1 MQIEPLFWGSRKDR
15 CNIYCKKRISIC
27 DFRFYLRFLPPRM
40 SEVARCTLLQ
50 GGNTSS
56 FIFFSQPSWFQSQDY
71 WNLRHP
77 CFSTLQFVLFYRNI
91 LGYFFSLGYF
101 LVAKFCVLKF
111 LHGFHKVNSGSRL
124 LFPVLLDM
132 LFIHESTLVIAA

>member
-1 MQIEPLFWGSRKDR
+1 MLL
-15 CNIYCKKRISIC
+15 KKEYKFAIS
-27 DFRFYLRFLPPRM
+27 DSFSDVY
-40 SEVARCTLLQ
+40 LQ
-50 GGNTSS
+50 GCLRWLDALCYKVEIPQVLS
-56 FIFFSQPSWFQSQDY
+56 FFSQSSWFQSQDY

>member
-1 MQIEPLFWGSRKDR
+1 MLLRKE
-15 CNIYCKKRISIC
+15 YKSAIS
-27 DFRFYLRFLPPRM
+27 DSFSDFYL
-40 SEVARCTLLQ
+40 Q
-50 GGNTSS
+50 GCLRWLDVLCYKVE
-56 FIFFSQPSWFQSQDY
+56 IPQVFFSQPSWFQSQDY

-77 CFSTLQFVLFYRNI
+77 CFFHTAICFVLSKY
-91 LGYFFSLGYF
+91 LGLFFSLGNF

>member
-1 MQIEPLFWGSRKDR
+1 MYSVTRWKYLK
-15 CNIYCKKRISIC
+15 
-27 DFRFYLRFLPPRM
+27 FYLFFPAKLVPKPG
-40 SEVARCTLLQ
+40 LLEPQ
-50 GGNTSS
+50 TPLL
-56 FIFFSQPSWFQSQDY
+56 FHTAI
-71 WNLRHP
+71 
-77 CFSTLQFVLFYRNI
+77 CFVLSKY
-91 LGYFFSLGYF
+91 LGLFFSLGYF

>member
-1 MQIEPLFWGSRKDR
+1 MYSVTRWKYLK
-15 CNIYCKKRISIC
+15 
-27 DFRFYLRFLPPRM
+27 FYL
-40 SEVARCTLLQ
+40 
-50 GGNTSS
+50 
-56 FIFFSQPSWFQSQDY
+56 FSQPSWFQSQDLSLFLGQDY

-77 CFSTLQFVLFYRNI
+77 CFFHTAICFVLSKY
-91 LGYFFSLGYF
+91 LGLFFSLGNF